1 MSIKTY
7 THEEAVKTAKALLH
21 KELEA
26 KKEVKFIPAEINM
39 DEFTEDQLDA
49 ILLFLQ
55 TKYEVFGEEG
65 DHPDLFNKTLS
76 VYLTGWCKEVYE
88 TMSFNFKKEEV
99 TPLFTKMINCF
110 DPDEIEYEEEE
121 EDGRI

>member
-65 DHPDLFNKTLS
+65 DHPELFNKTLS

-88 TMSFNFKKEEV
+88 TMHFNFKKGE
-99 TPLFTKMINCF
+99 PNAFYTKMLDAF
-110 DPDEIEYEEEE
+110 DPDEVEYEEEE
-121 EDGRI
+121 SNGRI

>member
-7 THEEAVKTAKALLH
+7 THEEAVKTAHAFIH
-21 KELEA
+21 KDLEA

-55 TKYEVFGEEG
+55 TKYEVFGEKG
-65 DHPDLFNKTLS
+65 DHPELFNKTLS

-88 TMSFNFKKEEV
+88 TMHFNFKKGE
-99 TPLFTKMINCF
+99 PNAFYTKMLDAF
-110 DPDEIEYEEEE
+110 DPDEVEYEEEE